1 MNLVQF
7 LNFQNLDLLFVG
19 ITIAAIGILGFIV
32 FLNNRKSITNKT
44 FLLFSILTIAYGSF
58 NYINYQVTDPGLIL
72 WFLRLTIFFA
82 TWHAFSF
89 LQLANVFLEENHH
102 FSKKYKF
109 VLLPVVA
116 IISLLTLTPFVFSGI
131 DTIGV
136 GGEASRA
143 RHEPGIAV
151 FGALALFLVLGGIF
165 FLARKTIRGKGLGKK
180 QLQIVSAGTLITF
193 AFLIAFNLVLPTTFK
208 NVTLIPL
215 APIFFLPFILSTAY
229 AILRYGLL
237 DIKVIATEILT
248 FVLAVVT
255 LFEVVLAQDL
265 KILIFRIVLF
275 AAVLGFGILLIR
287 SVRKEVEQ
295 REQLEVLTKKLK
307 VANEELKRLDKA
319 KSEFVSIASHQLRT
333 PLTASKGYISLVLE
347 GTYGALEEKF
357 KKPLQKVYYSNERLI
372 HLVNDLLSLSRI
384 ESGKMKLER
393 EPVDISEIVQSVI
406 EELQIKAEER
416 GLKLI
421 LKKSV
426 PASFRMLLDKEKIRN
441 VILNLIDNA
450 IRYTK
455 KGSITTTIA
464 KENNTIR
471 LAVQDTGEGMTKEEI
486 AKLFESFSRGQ
497 AGAKLST
504 EGAGLG
510 LYIAKQFVQ
519 MHKGKIWAT
528 SEGKGK
534 GSAFFIELPIATR
547 PPG

>member
-416 GLKLI
+416 GLKLT